1 MIYVAVDSLLW
12 ATDCTPHTPLISLLL
27 QHFLG
32 EAAMCSVECEGSF
45 GAENT
50 AELCTPPREIN
61 PDSTVLWHPER
72 KCFVLTHSSFPF

>member
-12 ATDCTPHTPLISLLL
+12 ATDYTPHTPLISLLL

-50 AELCTPPREIN
+50 EELCTPPQRLTLIAL
-61 PDSTVLWHPER
+61 LWHPQR
-72 KCFVLTHSSFPF
+72 KCFVLTLLFLFK